1 MRKIWIV
8 EYEAYGNRG
17 EKNFNSFAEAKLFA
31 RGFISKY
38 SEAPDYLDDLRNGHR
53 KKYRAAIADFF
64 EKYFNDPNFPYTE
77 ADIPSGDASDY
88 EETTPAGMIFGEDWD
103 EDDDEIDYE
112 YKSPEE
118 YFEEDEFYAYIGNE
132 WINTG
137 DFEECELPAIETNLI
152 LSRDEGETYKYDEDT
167 LSIKIYRKLCT
178 GGSSNPVL
186 ILAELKSGCHI
197 DPKLYNDDDEAK
209 YKYEGAYGAG
219 EKAPMSMRTVYRHIK
234 MLRDLGYVIAKKEDG
249 FSLEGKTA
257 PKRDVVFGTSAYPIM
272 LLDVLEEAEKPL
284 LQEDIIN
291 AILKKY
297 HVSIHRK
304 AIGRLIKGLIEL
316 GYDIEHTR
324 EGYKLNQP

>member
-8 EYEAYGNRG
+8 EYEALG
-17 EKNFNSFAEAKLFA
+17 EEKTRSFESFNSAKLFA
-31 RGFISKY
+31 RKLISKY
-38 SEAPDYLDDLRNGHR
+38 SEAPKYLDDLRNGHR
-53 KKYRAAIADFF
+53 KKYRTAIADFF
-64 EKYFNDPNFPYTE
+64 EKYFNDPHFPYTE
-77 ADIPSGDASDY
+77 ADIPTGDASDY
-88 EETTPAGMIFGEDWD
+88 EETAPEGMIFGDDLE
-103 EDDDEIDYE
+103 EDDNDTDYE
-112 YKSPEE
+112 YESPDE
-118 YFEEDEFYAYIGNE
+118 YFEEDEFFACIGDGND
-132 WINTG
+132 WMNTG
-137 DFEECELPAIETNLI
+137 DFEQCDLPAIETNLI
-152 LSRDEGETYKYDEDT
+152 LARDENKTYKYNEDT
-167 LSIKIYRKLCT
+167 LSIKIYKKLCT

-186 ILAELKSGCHI
+186 ILAELKCGYHI
-197 DPKLYNDDDEAK
+197 NPENYKDDDE
-209 YKYEGAYGAG
+209 YEEAYGVG